1 MTFLDKHDAEAHY
14 EDLLRVRDGIKERL
28 KVLDKMVKDAD
39 KARHELKDEKNPGIK

>member
-28 KVLDKMVKDAD
+28 KVVDKMVKTAD
-39 KARHELKDEKNPGIK
+39 KARKGFKDERNPGIK